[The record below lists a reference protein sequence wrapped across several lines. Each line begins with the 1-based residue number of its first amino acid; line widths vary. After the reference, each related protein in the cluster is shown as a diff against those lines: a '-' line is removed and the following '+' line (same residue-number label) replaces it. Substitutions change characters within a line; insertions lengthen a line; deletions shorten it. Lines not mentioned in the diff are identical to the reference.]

1 MPDPARK
8 SLTIL
13 NEIYDKVKDRYELE
27 VPDGDISLIKWF
39 SSFTLLNLEKDEFLK
54 TYAPFLSKK
63 SIDGNSVIM
72 KDDKL
77 NKLVEVTYKDGKFW
91 CDHDEKDCC
100 THIHFALALPEL
112 AKLNR

>member
-1 MPDPARK
+1 MDF
-8 SLTIL
+8 L
-13 NEIYDKVKDRYELE
+13 NHLKDY
-27 VPDGDISLIKWF
+27 VNIQK
-39 SSFTLLNLEKDEFLK
+39 
-54 TYAPFLSKK
+54 YY
-63 SIDGNSVIM
+63 
-72 KDDKL
+72 DKL